1 MDIIKDITE
10 IGGWLLKAPAW
21 LLLVLALNLL
31 GVFLQAT
38 PVLPDRFNKF
48 IGLLLAALGM
58 MLTPLI
64 VPASIF
70 PPEQPNPKVLL
81 VIIGFIFGIAA
92 WFLHGLIF
100 QRVVKKF
107 KAPGDAVNPNQQP

>member
-1 MDIIKDITE
+1 MH
-10 IGGWLLKAPAW
+10 APAW

-38 PVLPDRFNKF
+38 PLFPMQWNKF
-48 IGLLLAALGM
+48 IGVLLALLGM

-64 VPASIF
+64 VPLDIF
-70 PPEQPNPKVLL
+70 PPSQPHPKILL
-81 VIIGFIFGIAA
+81 TILGFIFGISA

-100 QRVVKKF
+100 QRLVKKYL
-107 KAPGDAVNPNQQP
+107 PETSPPTNPQP